1 MRIDAHHHL
10 WDLQAV
16 HYPWL
21 METGQPRFFGD
32 PSSIQRNYLL
42 DEFRADA
49 ERNGIKASVHIQV
62 GAADAMQEAEWV
74 QSVADNNPDWPLVQV
89 VFCDLSAE
97 NVVSQLQAFSK
108 LSSVRGVRQIIGR
121 APEEDSQSGTRQ
133 LLDNAAFLEGLKVTA
148 NLGLSFDLQLLPDYM
163 EATAEVL
170 AQVPDL
176 KVALCHAGSP
186 YDRSEDGLKSW
197 AKQLEFLSDLP
208 NVYCKL
214 SGLGMFDHDWTA
226 QSIRPIVDTCI
237 DQFGATRCM
246 FGSNFPVDS
255 LSSNYDKLVQAYEER
270 IAEDLKPQILATTAA
285 EFYCF
290 STTVAHCS
298 LL

>member
-49 ERNGIKASVHIQV
+49 ERHDIGASVHIQV

-74 QSVADNNPDWPLVQV
+74 QAIADTNPDWPLMQV

-97 NVVSQLQAFSK
+97 DAVSKLRAFSK
-108 LSSVRGVRQIIGR
+108 MSSVRGVRQIIGR
-121 APEEDSQSGTRQ
+121 APGEDSLSGTHQ
-133 LLDNAAFLEGLKVTA
+133 LLDNADFLEGLKATA
-148 NLGLSFDLQLLPDYM
+148 DLGMSFDLQLLPDYM

-170 AQVPDL
+170 AQVPGL

-197 AKQLEFLSDLP
+197 AKQLELLSDLP

-255 LSSNYDKLVQAYEER
+255 LGSSYDEIVQAYDELVV
-270 IAEDLKPQILATTAA
+270 EDLKPQIFASTAKK
-285 EFYCF
+285 FYCF
-290 STTVAHCS
+290 NRTR
-298 LL
+298 